1 MAIQTIFS
9 GGGTWEGQSGSTE
22 KARGGQAHVMTM
34 PGGGN
39 HYRYS
44 GFTGTIGA
52 ALAANSEVFQFR
64 FLSGTKTFA
73 LVTRIEF
80 EGMGIVAVAT
90 ATGPL
95 GFEAVPARAWTV
107 AGSGGTR
114 ISVAGDNLQLETAIG
129 NSQVSDMGIST
140 TGALTAGTKTLDAN
154 AIGGVLG
161 GVGTAAVTAYG
172 PTSIIAP
179 GMFLEAYQNQ
189 EMPLVLANQEGFV
202 IRTTHAGPAGLTY
215 AARFGVSWKEV
226 SAF

>member
-1 MAIQTIFS
+1 MAIQTTFL
-9 GGGTWEGQSGSTE
+9 GGGTWEGGE
-22 KARGGQAHVMTM
+22 KARGGQGHVALM
-34 PGGGN
+34 PRGGN

-64 FLSGTKTFA
+64 FLSGTKTYA

-90 ATGPL
+90 AAGPL
-95 GFEAVPARAWTV
+95 GFEAIPARAWTA

-114 ISVAGDNLQLETAIG
+114 INLASNNTKLETPL
-129 NSQVSDMGIST
+129 NTSQINDMGIST

-161 GVGTAAVTAYG
+161 GVGTAAVTVYG

-179 GMFLEAYQNQ
+179 GMLFEQYQNGD
-189 EMPLVLANQEGFV
+189 MPLVLANQEGFV
-202 IRTTHAGPAGLTY
+202 IRTTHVGPTALTY
-215 AARFGVSWKEV
+215 VARFGVSWVEIA
-226 SAF
+226 AF